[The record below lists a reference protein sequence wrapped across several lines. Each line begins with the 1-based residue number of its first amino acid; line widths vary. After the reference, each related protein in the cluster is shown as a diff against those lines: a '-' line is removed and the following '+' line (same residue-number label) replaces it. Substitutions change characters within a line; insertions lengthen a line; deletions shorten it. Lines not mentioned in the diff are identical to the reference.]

1 VIYTDIYIGLFV
13 SIIIIIFGVSINIF
27 VGFLLIAC
35 WLIFA
40 LISRSR
46 GHDIK
51 DILKMSYTGGEK
63 SLVVVKILLLI
74 GAVTGAWMGS
84 GTIPGIVYYSL
95 KLIRPDTFVLLT
107 FLICCVASFLLGSAT
122 GTASIIGLPLIII
135 ARSGNVNLNLA
146 AGAIIAGVYFGD
158 RCSPMSSSAALV
170 SNLTGTNLFTNIRNM
185 LYSSFIPFVMSLGFY
200 YEFSRLNPLM
210 MINSNLASEILKTFK
225 IEYLVLLP
233 VLVILVL
240 CLCKISIQYAM
251 FLSVLVASVIAV
263 FVQSHPP
270 LQVLN
275 NILFGFRLDS
285 HNILQNI
292 IEGGGITSML
302 KTCIVVFTACSLAG
316 ILEGIRTFDSIKDFL
331 VKMNLTGPLL
341 YCLTTIIGT
350 MTAAFGCTQ
359 SIAVVMTDELMKDCY
374 KKEESYQFAL
384 DIENSCILTSALI
397 PWNIAALLCTT
408 TLSVSMCGFVP
419 YAFYLYMFPIVY
431 FLYFW
436 LTEKSKCIN
445 ASLDIKSKKTPK
457 SQAVQKTT

>member
-13 SIIIIIFGVSINIF
+13 STIIIILGVSMNLF
-27 VGFLLIAC
+27 VGLLLIAC

-40 LISRSR
+40 TISIRR

-51 DILKMSYTGGEK
+51 SIFKMSYTGGKK

-74 GAVTGAWMGS
+74 GAVTGAWMVS

-95 KLIRPDTFVLLT
+95 ELIRPDTFVLVT
-107 FLICCVASFLLGSAT
+107 FLICCAASFLLGSAT
-122 GTASIIGLPLIII
+122 GTASIVGLPLIII
-135 ARSGNVNLNLA
+135 ARGGNVNLNLA

-170 SNLTGTNLFTNIRNM
+170 SNLTGTNLFTNIKNM
-185 LYSSFIPFVMSLGFY
+185 LYSSFIPFILSLGFY
-200 YEFSRLNPLM
+200 YEFSRLNPLKM
-210 MINSNLASEILKTFK
+210 VNSNLTSEILKTFK
-225 IEYLVLLP
+225 IEYLVLVP
-233 VLVILVL
+233 VLVILVF

-251 FLSVLVASVIAV
+251 LLSVLVASVIAV
-263 FVQSHPP
+263 FVQGYQP

-275 NILFGFRLDS
+275 NILFGFRLNNHS
-285 HNILQNI
+285 LLQNI

-302 KTCIVVFTACSLAG
+302 KTCFVVFTACSLAG
-316 ILEGIRTFDSIKDFL
+316 ILEGIRAFDGIKNLL
-331 VKMNLTGPLL
+331 VNMKLTGPLL
-341 YCLTTIIGT
+341 YGLTTVIST

-359 SIAVVMTDELMKDCY
+359 SIAVVMTDEIMKDCY
-374 KKEESYQFAL
+374 KKEENYQFAL

-397 PWNIAALLCTT
+397 PWNIAALLCTA
-408 TLSVSMCGFVP
+408 TLSVSMYGFVP

-436 LTEKSKCIN
+436 LKEKSKCIK
-445 ASLDIKSKKTPK
+445 AGPDIT
-457 SQAVQKTT
+457 A